1 MEFNRNLGWIR
12 GGSDVDPGW
21 SDTHFRNIQ
30 FPTGFIPWYLYFCS
44 AIILL
49 RYTFAP
55 RNFATLFPCNAKTLQ
70 QSSTALIARPNY
82 KAAMNV
88 IEKEMMTHRKPY
100 KPLVEWRI
108 PENNNIHGVACLE
121 LFATLEF
128 CNAELWLHY
137 IFLQHWNSAPTE
149 NTKKQPRCRM
159 IIVQIIDNRVRC
171 FFYSVSWILGGSGV
185 DPGWIHNA
193 GWFHNAIGGTLEFF
207 IFY

>member
-21 SDTHFRNIQ
+21 SDTHFRNDQ

-55 RNFATLFPCNAKTLQ
+55 QNSATLFSCYAETLQ

-100 KPLVEWRI
+100 KPLVKWRI
-108 PENNNIHGVACLE
+108 PEIIISTALLALNFLQRENSATQNFDYTIF
-121 LFATLEF
+121 FATLKL
-128 CNAELWLHY
+128 CTNWKHTKTAAV
-137 IFLQHWNSAPTE
+137 QNDNSTDY
-149 NTKKQPRCRM
+149 R
-159 IIVQIIDNRVRC
+159 
-171 FFYSVSWILGGSGV
+171 
-185 DPGWIHNA
+185 
-193 GWFHNAIGGTLEFF
+193 
-207 IFY
+207 